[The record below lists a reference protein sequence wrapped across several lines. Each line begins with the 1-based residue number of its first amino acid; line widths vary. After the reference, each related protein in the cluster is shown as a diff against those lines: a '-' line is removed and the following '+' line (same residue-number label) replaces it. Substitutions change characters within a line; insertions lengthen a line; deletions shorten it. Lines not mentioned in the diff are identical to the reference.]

1 MPSTRACRSMK
12 LLQSAAALLAL
23 LSSASAGITFGPVR
37 GQPGESVRLV
47 THSETTGGT
56 IERTAA
62 GKTSNGSISI
72 SRDRELVWTFR
83 TPAPDGTRRG
93 MVRVPKITTSSLIKI
108 AGKEE
113 KSTDSSPLTGKMFAM
128 SKSPSGDWKFELDG
142 SVPLTRVQREIE
154 ELTVYLKRDW
164 YPAREVNVGDSWEFD
179 PAWVKMII
187 EKDLSKAQTIGTM
200 RLRQV
205 RHAETRQIAV
215 IDITIR
221 STGADFNPDG
231 SQSGASVELSGQV
244 TVNLD
249 TMLDESLELKGTIT
263 SSSSKA
269 GEATK
274 AKLPVRLVA
283 TKSFIKDSPMP

>member
-1 MPSTRACRSMK
+1 MK
-12 LLQSAAALLAL
+12 LLQSAASLLAL
-23 LSSASAGITFGPVR
+23 VSSASAGITFGPVR

-47 THSETTGGT
+47 THSETSGGT
-56 IERTAA
+56 IERTLA
-62 GKTSNGSISI
+62 GKTSKGTIAI
-72 SRDRELVWTFR
+72 TRDRELVWTFR
-83 TPAPDGTRRG
+83 APAADGTRRG
-93 MVRVPKITTSSLIKI
+93 MVRVPKITTSSVVKI

-113 KSTDSSPLTGKMFAM
+113 KSTDNSPLTGKMFAM
-128 SKSPSGDWKFELDG
+128 SKSPTGDWKFELDG
-142 SVPLTRVQREIE
+142 SVPLTRVQHEIE

-164 YPAREVNVGDSWEFD
+164 YPGREVNLGDSWEFD

-200 RLRQV
+200 RLRQI

-215 IDITIR
+215 IDISIR

-231 SQSGASVELSGQV
+231 SESGASVELTGQV

-249 TMLDESLELKGTIT
+249 TMLDESLELKGSIT

-269 GEATK
+269 GESTK
-274 AKLPVRLVA
+274 AKLPVSLVV
-283 TKSFIKDSPMP
+283 TKSFIRDGAMP